1 MIQNLKSQDFSRAY
15 WLNTPEDEYNYQSYW
30 NSYEDYYSNDI
41 ESGSKIWKKIIQKS
55 EPSDLN
61 TVCLS
66 SLII

>member
-1 MIQNLKSQDFSRAY
+1 MIQNLKSQDFSRIY
-15 WLNTPEDEYNYQSYW
+15 WLNTPEDEDNYQSYW